1 MPLPIL
7 ANAEFFIRWQSV
19 DALHIDH
26 VYFAA
31 VDFRRD
37 IFPADLGE
45 RLLAA
50 GPGVT
55 IETTMAAG
63 ELIPGVAAENH
74 RELPRRGVDTAFTT
88 RHLPGPFRGRFYPRG
103 WLADC
108 TPVGGLLKGDMQP
121 FRVAGL
127 SDNRIR
133 IDLNHPLAAY
143 PLTVGGNILEIP
155 VIPDQHG
162 VRCNDVIAGI
172 ARQGPGMQC
181 RPGEGSVDFIHPR
194 AFAREDDSSD
204 ADFYWT
210 PRLVQ
215 HLDARACEIIND
227 RYRRS
232 IAPGARVLD
241 LMSSWVSH
249 LDGIADSTR
258 VSGLGMNAVELAGNT
273 QLVDYAVQDLN
284 REPRLPY
291 ADGSFDV
298 VVCSVSVEYLV
309 FPFDVLAEVA
319 RVLKPGGQCIV
330 TFSDRWFPPKV
341 IGLWTE
347 LHPFERLGLVLEYFR
362 QTRQFADMITES
374 WRGWPCPE
382 DDKYYPRRR
391 AADPVF
397 AVSGQRR

>member
-7 ANAEFFIRWQSV
+7 VNAEFFIRWQSV
-19 DALHIDH
+19 DARHIDH
-26 VYFAA
+26 EYFAA
-31 VDFRRD
+31 VDFQRD
-37 IFPADLGE
+37 ILPADLGE
-45 RLLAA
+45 RLQAA

-63 ELIPGVAAENH
+63 ELIPGVTAENH
-74 RELPRRGVDTAFTT
+74 RELPRRGVDLALAS
-88 RHLPGPFRGRFYPRG
+88 RQLPGPFRGRFYPRG

-108 TPVGGLLKGDMQP
+108 MPIGSFLKGDMQP

-127 SDNRIR
+127 SDDRIR

-143 PLTVGGNILEIP
+143 PLTVGGTIGEIP
-155 VIPDQHG
+155 AIPDQHG
-162 VRCNDVIAGI
+162 VRCHDVIADI
-172 ARQGPGMQC
+172 ARQGAGMQC
-181 RPGEGSVDFIHPR
+181 SPGEGSVDFIHPR
-194 AFAREDDSSD
+194 AFAREDDSTD
-204 ADFYWT
+204 ADFDRS

-215 HLDARACEIIND
+215 HLDARAREIIND

-249 LDGIADSTR
+249 LDGIADSTS
-258 VSGLGMNAVELAGNT
+258 VSGLGMNAAELAGNP
-273 QLVDYAVQDLN
+273 QLADYAVEDLN

-291 ADGSFDV
+291 ADSCFDV

-309 FPFDVLAEVA
+309 FPFDVFAEVA
-319 RVLKPGGQCIV
+319 RVLKTGGQCIV
-330 TFSDRWFPPKV
+330 AFSDRWFPPKV

-347 LHPFERLGLVLEYFR
+347 LHPFERMGLVLEYFR
-362 QTRQFADMITES
+362 QTRQFTELTTES
-374 WRGWPCPE
+374 WRGWPRPG

-391 AADPVF
+391 TADPVF
-397 AVSGQRR
+397 AVSGKRL

>member
-1 MPLPIL
+1 MPPFIM
-7 ANAEFFIRWQSV
+7 ADADFFIRWQSV
-19 DALHIDH
+19 DARHIDH
-26 VYFAA
+26 EYYAT

-37 IFPADLGE
+37 IVPVDLGE
-45 RLLAA
+45 RLQAA

-63 ELIPGVAAENH
+63 ELIPGVTAENLH
-74 RELPRRGVDTAFTT
+74 DLPRRDVDPAFTT
-88 RHLPGPFRGRFYPRG
+88 RHMPGPFPGRFYPRG

-108 TPVGGLLKGDMQP
+108 TPVGTIRKGDMQP

-127 SDNRIR
+127 SDDRIR
-133 IDLNHPLAAY
+133 IDLNHPLASY
-143 PLTVGGNILEIP
+143 PLTVGGKIHDIQTIRDHN
-155 VIPDQHG
+155 VG
-162 VRCNDVIAGI
+162 RCNDIVTDI

-194 AFAREDDSSD
+194 AFAREDDSPD
-204 ADFYWT
+204 TEFYRT

-215 HLDARACEIIND
+215 HLDARAREIINN

-232 IAPGARVLD
+232 ISPGARVLD

-258 VSGLGMNAVELAGNT
+258 VSGLGMNAAELAGNPR
-273 QLVDYAVQDLN
+273 LVDYAVQDLN

-291 ADGSFDV
+291 ADGCFDAV
-298 VVCSVSVEYLV
+298 ICSVSVEYLV
-309 FPFDVLAEVA
+309 RPFDVFAEVA

-347 LHPFERLGLVLEYFR
+347 LHPFERMGLVLEYFR
-362 QTRQFADMITES
+362 QTRQFVDMTTES
-374 WRGWPCPE
+374 WRGWPRPE

-391 AADPVF
+391 TADPVF